1 MREKTEQTIQEKE
14 EELTVGSCFVFF
26 IYFFNVAI
34 IFFDFTAFSFTADAC
49 DYSNSTQSKQWR
61 IELLHRY
68 KRAKNSRIIMS
79 NIRKLYL
86 YLFLLYC
93 MFTLSG

>member
-34 IFFDFTAFSFTADAC
+34 IFL
-49 DYSNSTQSKQWR
+49 
-61 IELLHRY
+61 ILLLFRLLLMHV
-68 KRAKNSRIIMS
+68 IIQT
-79 NIRKLYL
+79 
-86 YLFLLYC
+86 LLKVNN
-93 MFTLSG
+93 GG